1 MKYEKKAAVLFIY
14 INSILSIVINIFWGP
29 FLIHTLGDAEYGVY
43 QMVASFAGYLV
54 LMNFGTGTVM
64 TRYVSIYRKREQ
76 EKEQQNFIA
85 MALLITLCLVGLIIA
100 IGMFLYPKLGSLYAT
115 LNESQLAEANIIYWF
130 VVANIVATLLYQAFD
145 GMLMAYERYMFAQIW
160 QMVKTVLR
168 VFLVAVLI
176 QWKPNAVFICL
187 IDFMLSCIY
196 LVISAEYCVK
206 KLKIK
211 WKLTFWDIPLLKE
224 VFLFSSA
231 IFLQAFVNQINNNVD
246 KTLLGAMVSPES
258 VSMYSLAMSIYTIFS
273 TLSTSLLGL
282 YLPQFTQIAAQC
294 DEPVEITKAAVVPAR
309 IQFLISTT
317 ILLGFVLC
325 GKDFV
330 LIWAGKDYMPVWTIA
345 LIVMIPMYLVYLTG
359 IIVSVLDALGKRLFR
374 SVVLALAA
382 IGNILIS
389 IPLIQHFGMI
399 GAPIG
404 TAISTII
411 FSVILMNG
419 YYQFRLNLHIDL
431 LLRES
436 MRGIWAAEVFAALI
450 TIPFALKVSCGWMG
464 FLIKGTV
471 FAAGLMVGLCVF
483 GLTKTEKQAIR
494 KIFDSRVKK
503 ND

>member
-1 MKYEKKAAVLFIY
+1 MKSEKKAAVLFSY

-85 MALLITLCLVGLIIA
+85 MALLITVCLAGAIIA
-100 IGMFLYPKLGSLYAT
+100 IGMFLYPKLGSLYST
-115 LNESQLAEANIIYWF
+115 LNKAQLEKANVIYWF

-145 GMLMAYERYMFAQIW
+145 GIIMAYERYMFAQIW
-160 QMVKTVLR
+160 QLVKTVLR
-168 VFLVAVLI
+168 VLLVAILI
-176 QWKPNAVFICL
+176 QWKPNAIFICL
-187 IDFMLSCIY
+187 IDFILSSIY
-196 LVISAEYCVK
+196 LVISVAYCVK

-211 WKLTFWDIPLLKE
+211 WRLTCWNIPLLKE
-224 VFLFSSA
+224 IFLFSSA
-231 IFLQAFVNQINNNVD
+231 IFLQAFVNQVNNNVD

-273 TLSTSLLGL
+273 TLSTALLSL

-294 DEPVEITKAAVVPAR
+294 DDPVEITKAAVVPAR

-317 ILLGFVLC
+317 VLLGFILC

-330 LIWAGKDYMPVWTIA
+330 LIWAGKEYMPVWTIA
-345 LIVMIPMYLVYLTG
+345 LIVMLPMYLVYLTG
-359 IIVSVLDALGKRLFR
+359 IVVSILDALGKRLFR

-382 IGNILIS
+382 IGNVLIS

-404 TAISTII
+404 TAISTIV
-411 FSVILMNG
+411 FSVVLMNA
-419 YYQFRLNLHIDL
+419 YYQFKLNLHIDL

-436 MRGIWAAEVFAALI
+436 MRGIWAAEILATLI
-450 TIPFALKVSCGWMG
+450 TVPFALKISCGWTG

-471 FAAGLMVGLCVF
+471 FVVSLMAGLCAF
-483 GLTKTEKQAIR
+483 GLTKTEKLAVR
-494 KIFDSRVKK
+494 KLFDSRVKK
-503 ND
+503 K